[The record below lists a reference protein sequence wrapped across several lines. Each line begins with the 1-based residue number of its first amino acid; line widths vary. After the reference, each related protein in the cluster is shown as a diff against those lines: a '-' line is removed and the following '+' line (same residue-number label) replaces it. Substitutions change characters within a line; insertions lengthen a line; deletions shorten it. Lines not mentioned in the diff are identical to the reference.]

1 MLNNVKKVYVGDK
14 YKNSD
19 TVKVYYYD
27 KDKVILVEDNI
38 KVKNGYIT
46 YDVSNSNDHFI
57 TKAKLENTEVV
68 TNSKTTSPITVV
80 TIIVI
85 ILVVGFIVFYVLK
98 KQKSKSKDDTII

>member
-19 TVKVYYYD
+19 TVNVYYYD

-38 KVKNGYIT
+38 